1 MISYATPWFLV
12 ALVPLGIA
20 FYFIQKYFRVASKYV
35 LKNLPESFLHEILYI
50 RIVVECEV
58 VGAKKGGNG
67 HGILLLVLRHEFEAC
82 PEEYFQLTW
91 L

>member
-35 LKNLPESFLHEILYI
+35 LKN
-50 RIVVECEV
+50 
-58 VGAKKGGNG
+58 
-67 HGILLLVLRHEFEAC
+67 C
-82 PEEYFQLTW
+82 PENSF
-91 L
+91 